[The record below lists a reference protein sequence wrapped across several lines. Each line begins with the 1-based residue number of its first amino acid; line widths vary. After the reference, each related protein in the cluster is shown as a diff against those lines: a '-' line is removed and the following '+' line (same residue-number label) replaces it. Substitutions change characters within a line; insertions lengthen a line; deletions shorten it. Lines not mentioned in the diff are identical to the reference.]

1 MTVFLEQIFVDKDD
15 AINEKTN
22 LKSVVLDLDLDAGLG
37 VFDAFFAS
45 FSMIIVSEVCAHS

>member
-1 MTVFLEQIFVDKDD
+1 MTVFLEQIFVDKND
-15 AINEKTN
+15 AINEKTK